1 MSFYIYITLL
11 AVALII
17 FGRECYKVG
26 YRDATEKAERKENEG
41 V

>member
-1 MSFYIYITLL
+1 MEIFYIILF

-26 YRDATEKAERKENEG
+26 YRDAVEKAERKEQ
-41 V
+41 

>member
-1 MSFYIYITLL
+1 MEFYIYITLL

-26 YRDATEKAERKENEG
+26 YRDAKEEGKEK
-41 V
+41 